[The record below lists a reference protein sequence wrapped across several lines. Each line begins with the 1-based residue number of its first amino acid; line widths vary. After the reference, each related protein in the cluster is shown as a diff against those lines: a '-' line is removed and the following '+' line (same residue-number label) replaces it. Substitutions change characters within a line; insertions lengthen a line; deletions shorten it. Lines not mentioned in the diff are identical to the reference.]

1 MKDKDL
7 KNFLDYEDLGRQFY
21 YRYVN
26 YHIFIESLKQ
36 QLDPENVPNFLLK
49 PKKRYDDPVIDPR

>member
-1 MKDKDL
+1 MKNRELKD
-7 KNFLDYEDLGRQFY
+7 FLDYEQLGKKFN

-26 YHIFIESLKQ
+26 YHIFIDSLTK

-49 PKKRYDDPVIDPR
+49 HKKTYNDPVIDPR